1 MHSSIRVGLI
11 GDLNQHQRA
20 HEAIP
25 KALQA
30 ASEGSIETVWI
41 PTEDVG
47 TNAALAEFDG
57 FWCVPGMPY
66 RNPEGAMQAIRHAR
80 VTGTPFLGTSAGF
93 QYALI
98 EFARNALGFAG
109 ADHQKSNPKA
119 AIPLISP
126 LGCAL
131 AGVKARV
138 HFSQGSLIA
147 KAYNAGESVE
157 EYHCSF
163 GLNSKYLRLL
173 EGSQFCVAAV
183 DDQHEIRAFEL
194 DGHPFFVAT
203 LFQPEMR
210 SLSAGAPPSPL
221 VNAFVHQCGQRARRM
236 TRAAS

>member
-1 MHSSIRVGLI
+1 
-11 GDLNQHQRA
+11 
-20 HEAIP
+20 
-25 KALQA
+25 
-30 ASEGSIETVWI
+30 
-41 PTEDVG
+41 
-47 TNAALAEFDG
+47 
-57 FWCVPGMPY
+57 MPY
-66 RNPEGAMQAIRHAR
+66 RSAEGAMQAIRHAR

-98 EFARNALGFAG
+98 EFARNVLGLAE
-109 ADHQKSNPKA
+109 ADHQKSNPTA
-119 AIPLISP
+119 GIPLISP

-138 HFSQGSLIA
+138 RFSQGSAIRQ
-147 KAYNAGESVE
+147 AYNAGESVE

-163 GLNSKYLRLL
+163 GLNGKYARLL

-210 SLSAGAPPSPL
+210 SLAEGAPASPL
-221 VNAFVHQCGQRARRM
+221 VYAFMSHCARQEKSGVR
-236 TRAAS
+236 SQESE